1 MFPRETRAYDA
12 IIVGAGP
19 AGSTAALLLSKA
31 GWSVALVEKA
41 VFPRRKVCGEFI
53 SAASLPLLAELEVD
67 RTFAGLAG
75 PPVRRIALYSGD
87 VIVDAP
93 MPKAQPAFAGWG
105 RALGR
110 EQFDLLLLDGAARA
124 GAHVWQPCR
133 VVSARRSGNRW
144 RCTIAGETAQD
155 LSAPVL
161 IGAVGSW
168 DLGPFPSIERRSRDD
183 RELLAFKAHFRDFD
197 LADDLMPL
205 LAFPGGYGGLV
216 NSDNGRVS
224 LSCCIRRG
232 ALGQCR
238 RAATGRAGEAVLH
251 HIARSCAG
259 VREAL
264 GRATLEGAWL
274 AAGPIRP
281 GIRTP
286 YAGGVFMSGNI
297 AGEAHPI
304 IAEGISMAMQS
315 SWLLARHLVASGSG
329 LMTGRDATPV
339 GRAYTED
346 WRATFGL
353 RIHAAA
359 LFARL
364 ATNRR
369 AADLCRP
376 VLQKVPMLLTLGAK
390 LSGKTKLLRQLSSSA
405 GQEAERLN
413 MY

>member
-1 MFPRETRAYDA
+1 MFPSETRAYDA
-12 IIVGAGP
+12 IIVGGGP
-19 AGSTAALLLSKA
+19 AGSTAALLLSRA
-31 GWSVALVEKA
+31 GWSVAVVEKA
-41 VFPRRKVCGEFI
+41 VFPRSKVCGEFI
-53 SAASLPLLAELEVD
+53 SAASLPLLAELGVD
-67 RTFAGLAG
+67 GAFADCAG

-87 VIVDAP
+87 VIVAAP
-93 MPKAQPAFAGWG
+93 MPKVQSAVAGWG

-124 GAHVWQPCR
+124 GAHVWQPWR
-133 VVSARRSGNRW
+133 VVSARRSGDRW
-144 RCTIAGETAQD
+144 ICSIVGETMQD

-161 IGAVGSW
+161 IGAAGSW
-168 DLGPFPSIERRSRDD
+168 ERGPFPSMERSSHEN

-197 LADDLMPL
+197 LAEDIMPL

-224 LSCCIRRG
+224 LSCCIRRDV
-232 ALGQCR
+232 LGHCR
-238 RAATGRAGEAVLH
+238 RAAAGRAGDAVLH
-251 HIARSCAG
+251 HIARSCEG
-259 VREAL
+259 VRQAL

-281 GIRTP
+281 GIRTA
-286 YAGGVFMSGNI
+286 YLAGVFMSGNI

-315 SWLLARHLVASGSG
+315 SWLLTRHLIASGND
-329 LMTGRDATPV
+329 LMTGRDPTPV
-339 GRAYTED
+339 GRAYTND
-346 WRATFGL
+346 WQATFSL

-364 ATNRR
+364 AVSRR
-369 AADLCRP
+369 AAGLCRP

-390 LSGKTKLLRQLSSSA
+390 LSGKTKLLTQLSSSA
-405 GQEAERLN
+405 DQEATRLN

>member
-1 MFPRETRAYDA
+1 MVSRETKAYDA
-12 IIVGAGP
+12 IVVGGGP
-19 AGSTAALLLSKA
+19 AGGTAALLLSKA

-53 SAASLPLLAELEVD
+53 SAASLPLLAELGVD
-67 RTFAGLAG
+67 ASFAGAAG
-75 PPVRRIALYSGD
+75 PPVRRIALYSGE

-93 MPKAQPAFAGWG
+93 MPKVQSAGAGWG

-124 GAHVWQPCR
+124 GAHVWQPWR
-133 VVSARRSGNRW
+133 VVSARRSGGRW
-144 RCTIAGETAQD
+144 ICSVAGETTQD

-161 IGAVGSW
+161 IGAAGSW
-168 DLGPFPSIERRSRDD
+168 DRGPFPSMEHSSRDD
-183 RELLAFKAHFRDFD
+183 RKLLAFKAHFRDFS
-197 LADDLMPL
+197 LAEDLMPL

-224 LSCCIRRG
+224 LSCCIKRDV
-232 ALGQCR
+232 LDQCR
-238 RAATGRAGEAVLH
+238 RAANGRAGDAVLH
-251 HIARSCAG
+251 HIGRSCAG
-259 VREAL
+259 VRQAI
-264 GRATLEGAWL
+264 GRAKLEGAWL

-281 GIRTP
+281 GIRAP
-286 YAGGVFMSGNI
+286 YLRGVFMAGNI

-315 SWLLARHLVASGSG
+315 SWLLARHLIASGSD
-329 LMTGRDATPV
+329 LMAGGDPTRIGRDYAD
-339 GRAYTED
+339 D

-364 ATNRR
+364 AASRR
-369 AADLCRP
+369 AANLCRP
-376 VLQKVPMLLTLGAK
+376 VLQKFPMLLTLGAT
-390 LSGKTKLLRQLSSSA
+390 LSGKTKLLTQLSSSS
-405 GQEAERLN
+405 GQESARLN